1 MLYPICPTCGALL
14 SNIQLPY
21 QHDIK
26 ELCEKY
32 NVDIELISRGIAND
46 DKFNIEKERILNK
59 YTDVDRYCCRMRLS
73 NFSEIVK
80 IVG

>member
-14 SNIQLPY
+14 SNIQLAY
-21 QHDIK
+21 QRDIK

-32 NVDIELISRGIAND
+32 NVDIELLSRGIIED
-46 DKFNIEKERILNK
+46 DKFNLEKEKIINK
-59 YTDVDRYCCRMRLS
+59 YTDKDRYCCRMRLT
-73 NFSEIVK
+73 NFCEIVK